1 MIHIKSNNFLKIS
14 SINLNVLFHPEPS
27 AYYVNQHWD
36 RHLSAKWQRR
46 DGADEKSR
54 YGHVFIQKHKQ
65 SRYEFFTES
74 MERLSEDRLN
84 RELELRDAIQRE
96 QFVLHYQPQ
105 VSAKTRKM
113 TGVEALLRMKA
124 PDGSLKSPEAF
135 IELAEESGLIID
147 IGRWVIDTAGKQAK
161 CGMTM
166 G

>member
-1 MIHIKSNNFLKIS
+1 
-14 SINLNVLFHPEPS
+14 
-27 AYYVNQHWD
+27 
-36 RHLSAKWQRR
+36 
-46 DGADEKSR
+46 
-54 YGHVFIQKHKQ
+54 
-65 SRYEFFTES
+65 

-161 CGMTM
+161 MWYDDGLKIPVAVNLSAKQFNSEDLIDLIKLTLKNTT
-166 G
+166 

>member
-1 MIHIKSNNFLKIS
+1 MELMRK
-14 SINLNVLFHPEPS
+14 
-27 AYYVNQHWD
+27 ADMAMY
-36 RHLSAKWQRR
+36 LSK
-46 DGADEKSR
+46 
-54 YGHVFIQKHKQ
+54 KHKQ

-84 RELELRDAIQRE
+84 RELELRDAIQRK

-105 VSAKTRKM
+105 ISAKTRQM

-147 IGRWVIDTAGKQAK
+147 IGRWVIDTACQQAK
-161 CGMTM
+161 LWYDKQLKIPVAVNLSAKQFNSEDLIDLIKLTLKNTTFNHHFLSLK
-166 G
+166 